1 LIDEDRQQR
10 ESLIRLETQLQD
22 SIKNQNQILADLKD
36 IFNKIEAESK
46 SIMTVKSDLS
56 NHLEMTVVRRED
68 IDRRFKNNDEKLKE
82 LFDFQKNYS
91 GQIASDIAKVRSD
104 FQDDIKSIEKSRSEQ
119 TIEFSLFQKQMSTTV
134 GLLKWLLGVLIAISG
149 VAWPVISFFLKQK

>member
-1 LIDEDRQQR
+1 MIDEDRQQR

>member
-1 LIDEDRQQR
+1 MIDEDRQQR

-68 IDRRFKNNDEKLKE
+68 NDRRFKNNDEKIKE
-82 LFDFQKNYS
+82 LFDLQKSGYS
-91 GQIASDIAKVRSD
+91 QIAGDIAKVRNEL
-104 FQDDIKSIEKSRSEQ
+104 QEEIKHIQKSRSDQ
-119 TIEFSLFQKQMSTTV
+119 AIEFSLFQKQITTTV

-149 VAWPVISFFLKQK
+149 VAWPVISFFLKQ